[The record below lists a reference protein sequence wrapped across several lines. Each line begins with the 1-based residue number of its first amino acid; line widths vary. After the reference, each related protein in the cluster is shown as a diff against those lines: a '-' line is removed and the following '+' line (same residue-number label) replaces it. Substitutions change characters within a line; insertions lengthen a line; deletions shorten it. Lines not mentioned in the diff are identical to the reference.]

1 MAGFFSDVD
10 DTVNDTVGWENIA
23 RAVAAYFTG
32 GASEGALGGS
42 GGFEWLPNGEMTTFA
57 PTDSGG
63 GTNFLSSLFG
73 GNKGGSGS
81 FIPDFSGLSTYED
94 IGIDPDSSVFDS
106 NIGTYDPAEPY
117 YDMNKAS
124 SLLDSL
130 LSKQKQ
136 QSMPNFGN
144 QMQQQTQQ
152 QLGQLNQGGDFGMG
166 MRKGQAVPESVLA
179 SLLDPKV
186 ALKAYRPTLI

>member
-1 MAGFFSDVD
+1 MAGFFSDLD

-23 RAVAAYFTG
+23 KALAAYFTG
-32 GASEGALGGS
+32 GSSMAATN
-42 GGFEWLPNGEMTTFA
+42 GGFEWLPSGEMTTFA

-73 GNKGGSGS
+73 GGKGSSGS
-81 FIPDFSGLSTYED
+81 FVPDLSGLSTYAD
-94 IGIDPDSSVFDS
+94 IGIDPESSAFDS
-106 NIGTYDPAEPY
+106 NMGTYDPASKY
-117 YDMNKAS
+117 YDLGSSS

-144 QMQQQTQQ
+144 QLQQQTQQ
-152 QLGQLNQGGDFGMG
+152 QLGQLNQGGDFGGG
-166 MRKGQAVPESVLA
+166 MKKGQAVPEAVLY
-179 SLLDPKV
+179 SLLSPQV